1 MDLLQTKDYISLA
14 SYFTIIDRLKYF
26 NHKISPLDQV
36 MGLDTGLS
44 EQQKT
49 IVFASWFGWALDG
62 YDLVLMLFVISSVN
76 QLFFFSS
83 DPTLSLLA
91 TFATYIVAL
100 VMRPVGGAVFGNF
113 GDKYGRKKTMV
124 ITIIGFSTVTFVTG
138 LLPTL
143 QTVGIVAPIL
153 LIILR
158 FVQGLFAG
166 GEWASGSVITM
177 EMVPKKT
184 RGLLSGF
191 VQSGYSF
198 GFVLASFVYGLML
211 SIYPGHAFI
220 EIGWRI
226 MFFTGIIPGL
236 IALIIRVKMVES
248 KIWLESKEQ
257 KKEIHKTPLK
267 NVISDKVQRKRILLA
282 LIIMTGL
289 MYSYY
294 SSIGFM
300 PVFLE
305 NYVNI
310 SKNDVAIIM
319 IVVTVAALI
328 GTVFTGF
335 ISQRIG
341 RMKTLTVFA
350 FASIIL
356 SVPLLYGL
364 FVSTNIY
371 EKMFYAS
378 ILIFV
383 SATAFGPIPAFL
395 SERFP
400 TEIRN
405 TASGLVYNGGLIIG
419 AWSPVIAISLL
430 SNTKSFSPNLIPLAL
445 ALNIS
450 IGGILLLIGF

>member
-1 MDLLQTKDYISLA
+1 MH
-14 SYFTIIDRLKYF
+14 LK
-26 NHKISPLDQV
+26 
-36 MGLDTGLS
+36 TGLS
-44 EQQKT
+44 KEQQT

-76 QLFFFSS
+76 QLFFS
-83 DPTLSLLA
+83 DNSAMSLLA
-91 TFATYIVAL
+91 TFATYIIAL
-100 VMRPVGGAVFGNF
+100 VMRPIGGALFGNF
-113 GDKYGRKKTMV
+113 GDKYGRKKTMMV
-124 ITIIGFSTVTFVTG
+124 TIVGFSIVTFATG
-138 LLPTL
+138 LLPTW
-143 QTVGIVAPIL
+143 QNVGIVAPIL
-153 LIILR
+153 LIFLR

-198 GFVLASFVYGLML
+198 GFVLASVMYLLVLNIFPNDEFV
-211 SIYPGHAFI
+211 

-226 MFFTGIIPGL
+226 LFFTGLIPGL
-236 IALIIRVKMVES
+236 LALIIRVKMVES
-248 KIWLESKEQ
+248 EVWLESKEQ
-257 KKEIHKTPLK
+257 RKEIHKTPLK
-267 NVISDKVQRKRILLA
+267 NILSDRVQRKRIFLA

-294 SSIGFM
+294 TSIGFM

-305 NYVNI
+305 NYVEIN
-310 SKNDVAIIM
+310 KNDVAIIM
-319 IVVTVAALI
+319 IEVTVAALL
-328 GTVFTGF
+328 GTVFTGLV
-335 ISQRIG
+335 SQIIG
-341 RMKTLTVFA
+341 RMKIITIFA
-350 FASIIL
+350 IASILL

-364 FVSTNIY
+364 FISTNIH
-371 EKMFYAS
+371 EKIFFAS
-378 ILIFV
+378 LLIFL
-383 SATAFGPIPAFL
+383 SATAFGPMPAFL

-419 AWSPVIAISLL
+419 SWSPIVAISLL
-430 SNTKSFSPNLIPLAL
+430 SNTKSLSPILIPLVL

-450 IGGILLLIGF
+450 IGAIILLIGSRLNPDTREVNLN

>member
-1 MDLLQTKDYISLA
+1 MH
-14 SYFTIIDRLKYF
+14 LK
-26 NHKISPLDQV
+26 
-36 MGLDTGLS
+36 TGLS
-44 EQQKT
+44 KEQQT

-76 QLFFFSS
+76 QLFFS
-83 DPTLSLLA
+83 DNSTISLLA
-91 TFATYIVAL
+91 TFATYIIAL
-100 VMRPVGGAVFGNF
+100 VMRPIGGALFGNF
-113 GDKYGRKKTMV
+113 GDKYGRKKTMMV
-124 ITIIGFSTVTFVTG
+124 TIVGFSIVTFATG
-138 LLPTL
+138 LLPTW

-153 LIILR
+153 LIFLR

-198 GFVLASFVYGLML
+198 GFVLASVMYLLVLNIFPNDEFV
-211 SIYPGHAFI
+211 

-226 MFFTGIIPGL
+226 LFFTGLIPGL
-236 IALIIRVKMVES
+236 LALIIRVKMVES
-248 KIWLESKEQ
+248 EVWLESKEQ
-257 KKEIHKTPLK
+257 RKEIHKTPLK
-267 NVISDKVQRKRILLA
+267 NILSDRVQRKRIFLA

-294 SSIGFM
+294 TSIGFM

-305 NYVNI
+305 NYVEIN
-310 SKNDVAIIM
+310 KNDVAIIM
-319 IVVTVAALI
+319 IEVTVAALL
-328 GTVFTGF
+328 GTVFTGLV
-335 ISQRIG
+335 SQIIG
-341 RMKTLTVFA
+341 RMKIITIFA
-350 FASIIL
+350 IASILL

-364 FVSTNIY
+364 FISTNIH
-371 EKMFYAS
+371 EKIFFAS
-378 ILIFV
+378 LLIFL
-383 SATAFGPIPAFL
+383 SATAFGPMPAFL

-419 AWSPVIAISLL
+419 SWSPIVAISLL
-430 SNTKSFSPNLIPLAL
+430 SNTKSLSPILIPLVL

-450 IGGILLLIGF
+450 IGSVILLIGSRLNPDTRDVNLN

>member
-1 MDLLQTKDYISLA
+1 
-14 SYFTIIDRLKYF
+14 
-26 NHKISPLDQV
+26 

-76 QLFFFSS
+76 QLFFFSG

-248 KIWLESKEQ
+248 KIWLDSKEQ

-319 IVVTVAALI
+319 IVVTVGSFDWYCI
-328 GTVFTGF
+328 YRIHKSTYRKDENINCFCICIYYTICTITV
-335 ISQRIG
+335 R
-341 RMKTLTVFA
+341 
-350 FASIIL
+350 
-356 SVPLLYGL
+356 SVRFNKYLRKNVLC
-364 FVSTNIY
+364 
-371 EKMFYAS
+371 FY
-378 ILIFV
+378 IDIC
-383 SATAFGPIPAFL
+383 IC
-395 SERFP
+395 
-400 TEIRN
+400 N
-405 TASGLVYNGGLIIG
+405 
-419 AWSPVIAISLL
+419 SLW
-430 SNTKSFSPNLIPLAL
+430 SNTSIPVRK
-445 ALNIS
+445 IS
-450 IGGILLLIGF
+450 NRNKKYCIRASL

>member
-1 MDLLQTKDYISLA
+1 
-14 SYFTIIDRLKYF
+14 
-26 NHKISPLDQV
+26 
-36 MGLDTGLS
+36 MGSDTGLS
-44 EQQKT
+44 GQQKT
-49 IVFASWFGWALDG
+49 IVFGSWFGWALDG

-76 QLFFFSS
+76 QLFFYSNDS
-83 DPTLSLLA
+83 VISLLA

-100 VMRPVGGAVFGNF
+100 VMRPVGGTVFGNF
-113 GDKYGRKKTMV
+113 GDKHGRKKTMV
-124 ITIIGFSTVTFVTG
+124 ITIVGFSIVTFMTG
-138 LLPTL
+138 LLPTW

-177 EMVPKKT
+177 EMVPKKM

-198 GFVLASFVYGLML
+198 GFVLASFVYGIML
-211 SIYPGHAFI
+211 SLYPGQAFI

-226 MFFTGIIPGL
+226 MFFTGLIPGV
-236 IALIIRVKMVES
+236 IALIIRIKMVES

-267 NVISDKVQRKRILLA
+267 NIISDKEQRKRILLA

-294 SSIGFM
+294 TSIGFM

-305 NYVNI
+305 NFVNMN
-310 SKNDVAIIM
+310 KNDVAMIM

-328 GTVFTGF
+328 GTVFTGY
-335 ISQRIG
+335 ISQSVG
-341 RMKTLTVFA
+341 RMKTLTIFA
-350 FASIIL
+350 SASIIL
-356 SVPLLYGL
+356 SAPLLYGL
-364 FVSTNIY
+364 FISTNIY
-371 EKMFYAS
+371 EKIVYSS
-378 ILIFV
+378 ILIFI

-419 AWSPVIAISLL
+419 SWAPVIAISLL
-430 SNTKSFSPNLIPLAL
+430 SNAKSFSPHLIPLAL

-450 IGGILLLIGF
+450 IGSIMLLIGSKLNPDTRNVNLN

>member
-1 MDLLQTKDYISLA
+1 MH
-14 SYFTIIDRLKYF
+14 LK
-26 NHKISPLDQV
+26 
-36 MGLDTGLS
+36 TGLS
-44 EQQKT
+44 KEQQT

-76 QLFFFSS
+76 QLFFS
-83 DPTLSLLA
+83 DNSAISLLA
-91 TFATYIVAL
+91 TFATYIIAL
-100 VMRPVGGAVFGNF
+100 VMRPIGGALFGNF
-113 GDKYGRKKTMV
+113 GDKYGRKKTMMV
-124 ITIIGFSTVTFVTG
+124 TIVGFSIVTFATG
-138 LLPTL
+138 LLPTW

-153 LIILR
+153 LIFLR
-158 FVQGLFAG
+158 FVQGLVAG

-198 GFVLASFVYGLML
+198 GFVLASVMYLLVLNIFPNDEFV
-211 SIYPGHAFI
+211 

-226 MFFTGIIPGL
+226 LFFTGLIPGL
-236 IALIIRVKMVES
+236 LALIIRVKMVES
-248 KIWLESKEQ
+248 EVWLESKEQ
-257 KKEIHKTPLK
+257 RKEIHKTPLK
-267 NVISDKVQRKRILLA
+267 NILSDRVQRKRIFLA

-294 SSIGFM
+294 TSIGFM

-305 NYVNI
+305 NYVEIN
-310 SKNDVAIIM
+310 KNDVAIIM
-319 IVVTVAALI
+319 IEVTVAALL
-328 GTVFTGF
+328 GTVFTGLV
-335 ISQRIG
+335 SQIIG
-341 RMKTLTVFA
+341 RMKIITIFA
-350 FASIIL
+350 IASILL

-364 FVSTNIY
+364 FISTNIH
-371 EKMFYAS
+371 EKIFFAS
-378 ILIFV
+378 LLIFL
-383 SATAFGPIPAFL
+383 SATAFGPMPAFL

-419 AWSPVIAISLL
+419 SWSPIVAISLL
-430 SNTKSFSPNLIPLAL
+430 SNTKSLSPILIPLVL

-450 IGGILLLIGF
+450 IGAIILLIGSRLNPDTREVNLN

>member
-1 MDLLQTKDYISLA
+1 MH
-14 SYFTIIDRLKYF
+14 LK
-26 NHKISPLDQV
+26 
-36 MGLDTGLS
+36 TGLS
-44 EQQKT
+44 KEQQT

-76 QLFFFSS
+76 QLFFS
-83 DPTLSLLA
+83 DNSTISLLA
-91 TFATYIVAL
+91 TFATYIIAL
-100 VMRPVGGAVFGNF
+100 VMRPIGGALFGNF
-113 GDKYGRKKTMV
+113 GDKYGRKKTMMV
-124 ITIIGFSTVTFVTG
+124 TIVGFSIVTFATG
-138 LLPTL
+138 LLPTW

-153 LIILR
+153 LIFLR

-198 GFVLASFVYGLML
+198 GFVLASIMYLLVLNIFPNDEFV
-211 SIYPGHAFI
+211 

-226 MFFTGIIPGL
+226 LFFTGLIPGL
-236 IALIIRVKMVES
+236 LALIIRVKMVES
-248 KIWLESKEQ
+248 EVWLESKEQ
-257 KKEIHKTPLK
+257 RKEIHKTPLK
-267 NVISDKVQRKRILLA
+267 NILSDRVQRKRIFLA

-294 SSIGFM
+294 TSIGFM

-305 NYVNI
+305 NYVEIN
-310 SKNDVAIIM
+310 KNDVAIIM
-319 IVVTVAALI
+319 IEVTVAALL
-328 GTVFTGF
+328 GTVFTGLV
-335 ISQRIG
+335 SQIMG
-341 RMKTLTVFA
+341 RMKIITIFA
-350 FASIIL
+350 IASILL

-364 FVSTNIY
+364 FISTNIH
-371 EKMFYAS
+371 EKIFFAS
-378 ILIFV
+378 LLIFL
-383 SATAFGPIPAFL
+383 SATAFGPMPAFL

-419 AWSPVIAISLL
+419 SWSPIVAISLL
-430 SNTKSFSPNLIPLAL
+430 SNTKSLSPILIPLVL

-450 IGGILLLIGF
+450 IGSVILLIGSRLNPDTRDVNLN

>member
-1 MDLLQTKDYISLA
+1 MH
-14 SYFTIIDRLKYF
+14 LK
-26 NHKISPLDQV
+26 
-36 MGLDTGLS
+36 TGLS
-44 EQQKT
+44 KEQQT

-76 QLFFFSS
+76 QLFFS
-83 DPTLSLLA
+83 DNSAMSLLA
-91 TFATYIVAL
+91 TFATYIIAL
-100 VMRPVGGAVFGNF
+100 VMRPIGGALFGNF
-113 GDKYGRKKTMV
+113 GDKYGRKKTMMV
-124 ITIIGFSTVTFVTG
+124 TIVGFSIVTFATG
-138 LLPTL
+138 LLPTW

-153 LIILR
+153 LIFLR

-198 GFVLASFVYGLML
+198 GFVLASVMYLLVLNIFPNDEFV
-211 SIYPGHAFI
+211 

-226 MFFTGIIPGL
+226 LFFTGLIPGL
-236 IALIIRVKMVES
+236 LALIIRVKMVES
-248 KIWLESKEQ
+248 EVWLESKEQ
-257 KKEIHKTPLK
+257 RKEIHKTPLK
-267 NVISDKVQRKRILLA
+267 NILSDRVQRKRIFLA

-294 SSIGFM
+294 TSIGFM

-305 NYVNI
+305 NYVEIN
-310 SKNDVAIIM
+310 KNDVAIIM
-319 IVVTVAALI
+319 IEVTVAALL
-328 GTVFTGF
+328 GTVFTGLV
-335 ISQRIG
+335 SQIIG
-341 RMKTLTVFA
+341 RMKIITIFA
-350 FASIIL
+350 IASILL

-364 FVSTNIY
+364 FISTNIH
-371 EKMFYAS
+371 EKIFFAS
-378 ILIFV
+378 LLIFL
-383 SATAFGPIPAFL
+383 SATAFGPMPAFL

-419 AWSPVIAISLL
+419 SWSPIVAISLL
-430 SNTKSFSPNLIPLAL
+430 SNTKSLSPILIPLVL

-450 IGGILLLIGF
+450 IGAIILLIGSRLNPDTREVNLN

>member
-1 MDLLQTKDYISLA
+1 MH
-14 SYFTIIDRLKYF
+14 LK
-26 NHKISPLDQV
+26 
-36 MGLDTGLS
+36 TGLS
-44 EQQKT
+44 KEQQT

-76 QLFFFSS
+76 QLFFS
-83 DPTLSLLA
+83 DNSAMSLLA
-91 TFATYIVAL
+91 TFATYIIAL
-100 VMRPVGGAVFGNF
+100 VIRPIGGALFGNF
-113 GDKYGRKKTMV
+113 GDKYGRKKTMMV
-124 ITIIGFSTVTFVTG
+124 TIVGFSIVTFATG
-138 LLPTL
+138 LLPTW

-153 LIILR
+153 LIFLR

-198 GFVLASFVYGLML
+198 GFVLASVMYLLVLNIFPNDEFV
-211 SIYPGHAFI
+211 

-226 MFFTGIIPGL
+226 LFFTGLIPGL
-236 IALIIRVKMVES
+236 LALIIRVKMVES
-248 KIWLESKEQ
+248 EVWLESKEQ
-257 KKEIHKTPLK
+257 RKEIHKTPLK
-267 NVISDKVQRKRILLA
+267 NILSDRVQRKRIFLA

-294 SSIGFM
+294 TSIGFM

-305 NYVNI
+305 NYVEIN
-310 SKNDVAIIM
+310 KNDVAIIM
-319 IVVTVAALI
+319 IEVTVAALL
-328 GTVFTGF
+328 GTVFTGLV
-335 ISQRIG
+335 SQIIG
-341 RMKTLTVFA
+341 RMKIITIFA
-350 FASIIL
+350 IASILL

-364 FVSTNIY
+364 FISTNIH
-371 EKMFYAS
+371 EKIFFAS
-378 ILIFV
+378 LLIFL
-383 SATAFGPIPAFL
+383 SATAFGPMPAFL

-419 AWSPVIAISLL
+419 SWSPIVAISLL
-430 SNTKSFSPNLIPLAL
+430 SNTKSLSPILIPLVL

-450 IGGILLLIGF
+450 IGAIILLIGSRLNPDTREVNLN

>member
-1 MDLLQTKDYISLA
+1 MHL
-14 SYFTIIDRLKYF
+14 R
-26 NHKISPLDQV
+26 
-36 MGLDTGLS
+36 TGLS
-44 EQQKT
+44 KEQQT

-76 QLFFFSS
+76 QLFFS
-83 DPTLSLLA
+83 DNSAISLLA
-91 TFATYIVAL
+91 TFATYIIAL
-100 VMRPVGGAVFGNF
+100 VMRPIGGALFGNF
-113 GDKYGRKKTMV
+113 GDKYGRKKTMMV
-124 ITIIGFSTVTFVTG
+124 TIVGFSIVTFATG
-138 LLPTL
+138 LLPTW

-153 LIILR
+153 LIFLR

-198 GFVLASFVYGLML
+198 GFVLASIMYLLVLNIFPNDEFV
-211 SIYPGHAFI
+211 

-226 MFFTGIIPGL
+226 LFFTGLIPGL
-236 IALIIRVKMVES
+236 LALIIRVKMVES
-248 KIWLESKEQ
+248 EVWLESKEQ
-257 KKEIHKTPLK
+257 RKEIHKTPLK
-267 NVISDKVQRKRILLA
+267 NILSDRVQRKRIFLA

-294 SSIGFM
+294 TSIGFM

-305 NYVNI
+305 NYVEIN
-310 SKNDVAIIM
+310 KNDVAIIM
-319 IVVTVAALI
+319 IEVTVAALL
-328 GTVFTGF
+328 GTVFTGLV
-335 ISQRIG
+335 SQIMG
-341 RMKTLTVFA
+341 RMKIITIFA
-350 FASIIL
+350 IASILL

-364 FVSTNIY
+364 FISTNIH
-371 EKMFYAS
+371 EKIFFAS
-378 ILIFV
+378 LLIFL
-383 SATAFGPIPAFL
+383 SATAFGPMPAFL

-419 AWSPVIAISLL
+419 SWSPIVAISLL
-430 SNTKSFSPNLIPLAL
+430 SNTKSLSPILIPLVL

-450 IGGILLLIGF
+450 IGAVILLIGSRLNPDTRDANLN

>member
-1 MDLLQTKDYISLA
+1 MH
-14 SYFTIIDRLKYF
+14 LK
-26 NHKISPLDQV
+26 
-36 MGLDTGLS
+36 TGLS
-44 EQQKT
+44 KEQQT

-76 QLFFFSS
+76 QLFFS
-83 DPTLSLLA
+83 DNSAISLLA
-91 TFATYIVAL
+91 TFATYIIAL
-100 VMRPVGGAVFGNF
+100 VMRPIGGALFGSF
-113 GDKYGRKKTMV
+113 GDKYGRKKTMMV
-124 ITIIGFSTVTFVTG
+124 TIVGFSIVTFATG
-138 LLPTL
+138 LLPTW

-153 LIILR
+153 LIFLR

-198 GFVLASFVYGLML
+198 GFVLASVMYLLVLNIFPNDEFV
-211 SIYPGHAFI
+211 

-226 MFFTGIIPGL
+226 LFFTGLIPGL
-236 IALIIRVKMVES
+236 LALIIRVKMVES
-248 KIWLESKEQ
+248 EVWLESKEQ
-257 KKEIHKTPLK
+257 RKEIHKTPLK
-267 NVISDKVQRKRILLA
+267 NILSDRVQRKRIFLA

-294 SSIGFM
+294 TSIGFM

-305 NYVNI
+305 NYVEIN
-310 SKNDVAIIM
+310 KNDVAIIM
-319 IVVTVAALI
+319 IEVTVAALL
-328 GTVFTGF
+328 GTVFTGLV
-335 ISQRIG
+335 SQIIG
-341 RMKTLTVFA
+341 RMKIITIFA
-350 FASIIL
+350 IASILL

-364 FVSTNIY
+364 FISTNIH
-371 EKMFYAS
+371 EKIFFAS
-378 ILIFV
+378 LLIFL
-383 SATAFGPIPAFL
+383 SATAFGPMPAFL

-419 AWSPVIAISLL
+419 SWSPIVAISLL
-430 SNTKSFSPNLIPLAL
+430 SNTKSLSPILIPLVL

-450 IGGILLLIGF
+450 IGAIILLIGSRLNPDTREVNLN

>member
-1 MDLLQTKDYISLA
+1 
-14 SYFTIIDRLKYF
+14 
-26 NHKISPLDQV
+26 

-76 QLFFFSS
+76 QLFFFSG

-248 KIWLESKEQ
+248 KIWLDSKEQ
-257 KKEIHKTPLK
+257 KKEIHKTPLL
-267 NVISDKVQRKRILLA
+267 D
-282 LIIMTGL
+282 
-289 MYSYY
+289 
-294 SSIGFM
+294 
-300 PVFLE
+300 
-305 NYVNI
+305 
-310 SKNDVAIIM
+310 
-319 IVVTVAALI
+319 
-328 GTVFTGF
+328 
-335 ISQRIG
+335 
-341 RMKTLTVFA
+341 
-350 FASIIL
+350 
-356 SVPLLYGL
+356 
-364 FVSTNIY
+364 STTRCLR
-371 EKMFYAS
+371 S
-378 ILIFV
+378 
-383 SATAFGPIPAFL
+383 
-395 SERFP
+395 
-400 TEIRN
+400 
-405 TASGLVYNGGLIIG
+405 
-419 AWSPVIAISLL
+419 
-430 SNTKSFSPNLIPLAL
+430 
-445 ALNIS
+445 
-450 IGGILLLIGF
+450 

>member
-1 MDLLQTKDYISLA
+1 
-14 SYFTIIDRLKYF
+14 
-26 NHKISPLDQV
+26 
-36 MGLDTGLS
+36 MGLETGLS
-44 EQQKT
+44 LQQKT
-49 IVFASWFGWALDG
+49 IVFGSWFGWALDG
-62 YDLVLMLFVISSVN
+62 YDLVLMLFVISSVS
-76 QLFFFSS
+76 QLFFYSG
-83 DPTLSLLA
+83 DPTLSLLS
-91 TFATYIVAL
+91 TFATYVVAL
-100 VMRPVGGAVFGNF
+100 VMRPVGGALFGNF

-124 ITIIGFSTVTFVTG
+124 VTIIGFSTVTFVTG

-143 QTVGIVAPIL
+143 QTVGLFAPIL
-153 LIILR
+153 LIVLR

-177 EMVPKKT
+177 EMVPKKM

-198 GFVLASFVYGLML
+198 GFVLASIIYGIVLTVFPDQAFV
-211 SIYPGHAFI
+211 

-226 MFFTGIIPGL
+226 LFFSGIIPGL

-248 KIWLESKEQ
+248 SIWLESKEQ
-257 KKEIHKTPLK
+257 KKELHKTPIK
-267 NVISDKVQRKRILLA
+267 NMISDKVQRKRILLA

-294 SSIGFM
+294 TSIGFM

-305 NYVNI
+305 SYVKI
-310 SKNDVAIIM
+310 SKNDSAIIM

-350 FASIIL
+350 SASIAL
-356 SVPLLYGL
+356 SAPLLYGIFTSADVL
-364 FVSTNIY
+364 
-371 EKMFYAS
+371 EKIFYAS
-378 ILIFV
+378 VLVFV

-405 TASGLVYNGGLIIG
+405 TASGFVYNGGLIIG
-419 AWSPVIAISLL
+419 SWSPIIAITLL
-430 SNTKSFSPNLIPLAL
+430 SHTKYFSPILIPLAL

-450 IGGILLLIGF
+450 IGALILLIGSRLNPDTRYLNLN

>member
-1 MDLLQTKDYISLA
+1 MYI
-14 SYFTIIDRLKYF
+14 K
-26 NHKISPLDQV
+26 
-36 MGLDTGLS
+36 TGLS
-44 EQQKT
+44 GEQKT

-76 QLFFFSS
+76 QLFFS
-83 DPTLSLLA
+83 DNSAMSLLA
-91 TFATYIVAL
+91 TFATYIIAL
-100 VMRPVGGAVFGNF
+100 VMRPIGGALFGNF
-113 GDKYGRKKTMV
+113 GDKYGRKKTMMV
-124 ITIIGFSTVTFVTG
+124 TIVGFSIVTFATG
-138 LLPTL
+138 LLPTW

-153 LIILR
+153 LIFLR

-198 GFVLASFVYGLML
+198 GFVLASIMYLLVLNIFPNDEFV
-211 SIYPGHAFI
+211 

-226 MFFTGIIPGL
+226 LFFTGLIPGL
-236 IALIIRVKMVES
+236 LALIIRVKMVES
-248 KIWLESKEQ
+248 EVWLESKEQ
-257 KKEIHKTPLK
+257 RKEIHKTPLK
-267 NVISDKVQRKRILLA
+267 NILSDRVQRKRIFLA

-294 SSIGFM
+294 TPIGFM

-305 NYVNI
+305 NYVEIN
-310 SKNDVAIIM
+310 KNDVAIIM
-319 IVVTVAALI
+319 IEVTVAALL
-328 GTVFTGF
+328 GTVFTGLV
-335 ISQRIG
+335 SQIMG
-341 RMKTLTVFA
+341 RMKIITIFA
-350 FASIIL
+350 IAAILL

-364 FVSTNIY
+364 FISTNIH
-371 EKMFYAS
+371 EKIFFAS
-378 ILIFV
+378 LLIFL
-383 SATAFGPIPAFL
+383 SATAFGPMPAFL

-419 AWSPVIAISLL
+419 SWSPIVAISLL
-430 SNTKSFSPNLIPLAL
+430 SNTKSLSPILIPLVL

-450 IGGILLLIGF
+450 IGAIILLIGSRLNPDTREVNLN

>member
-1 MDLLQTKDYISLA
+1 MH
-14 SYFTIIDRLKYF
+14 LK
-26 NHKISPLDQV
+26 
-36 MGLDTGLS
+36 TGLS
-44 EQQKT
+44 KEQQT

-76 QLFFFSS
+76 QLFFS
-83 DPTLSLLA
+83 DNSTISLLA
-91 TFATYIVAL
+91 TFATYIIAL
-100 VMRPVGGAVFGNF
+100 VMRPIGGALFGNF
-113 GDKYGRKKTMV
+113 GDKYGRKKTMMV
-124 ITIIGFSTVTFVTG
+124 TIVGFSIVTFATG
-138 LLPTL
+138 LLPTW

-153 LIILR
+153 LIFLR

-198 GFVLASFVYGLML
+198 GFVLASIMYLLVLNIFPNDEFV
-211 SIYPGHAFI
+211 

-226 MFFTGIIPGL
+226 LFFTGLIPGL
-236 IALIIRVKMVES
+236 LALIIRVKMVES
-248 KIWLESKEQ
+248 EVWLESKEQ
-257 KKEIHKTPLK
+257 RKEIHKTPLK
-267 NVISDKVQRKRILLA
+267 NILSDRVQRKRIFLA

-294 SSIGFM
+294 TSIGFM

-305 NYVNI
+305 NYVEIN
-310 SKNDVAIIM
+310 KNDVAIIM
-319 IVVTVAALI
+319 IEVTVAALL
-328 GTVFTGF
+328 GTVFTGLV
-335 ISQRIG
+335 SQIMG
-341 RMKTLTVFA
+341 RMKIITIFA
-350 FASIIL
+350 IASILL

-364 FVSTNIY
+364 FISTNIH
-371 EKMFYAS
+371 EKIFFAS
-378 ILIFV
+378 LLIFL
-383 SATAFGPIPAFL
+383 SATAFGPMPAFL

-419 AWSPVIAISLL
+419 SWSPIVAISLL
-430 SNTKSFSPNLIPLAL
+430 SNTKSLSPILIPLVL

-450 IGGILLLIGF
+450 IGAIILLIGSRLNPDTREVNLN

>member
-1 MDLLQTKDYISLA
+1 MH
-14 SYFTIIDRLKYF
+14 LK
-26 NHKISPLDQV
+26 
-36 MGLDTGLS
+36 TGLS
-44 EQQKT
+44 KEQQT

-76 QLFFFSS
+76 QLFFS
-83 DPTLSLLA
+83 DNSTISLLA
-91 TFATYIVAL
+91 TFATYIIAL
-100 VMRPVGGAVFGNF
+100 VMRPIGGALFGNF
-113 GDKYGRKKTMV
+113 GDKYGRKKTMMV
-124 ITIIGFSTVTFVTG
+124 TIVGFSIVTFATG
-138 LLPTL
+138 LLPTW

-153 LIILR
+153 LIFLR

-198 GFVLASFVYGLML
+198 GFVLASIMYLLVLNIFPNDEFV
-211 SIYPGHAFI
+211 

-226 MFFTGIIPGL
+226 LFFTGLIPGL
-236 IALIIRVKMVES
+236 LALIIRVKMVES
-248 KIWLESKEQ
+248 EVWLESKEQ
-257 KKEIHKTPLK
+257 RKEIHKTPLK
-267 NVISDKVQRKRILLA
+267 NILSDRVQRKRIFLA

-294 SSIGFM
+294 TSIGFM

-305 NYVNI
+305 NYVEIN
-310 SKNDVAIIM
+310 KNDVAIIM
-319 IVVTVAALI
+319 IEVTVAALL
-328 GTVFTGF
+328 GTVFTGLV
-335 ISQRIG
+335 SQIIG
-341 RMKTLTVFA
+341 RMKIITIFA
-350 FASIIL
+350 IASILL

-364 FVSTNIY
+364 FISTNIH
-371 EKMFYAS
+371 EKIFFAS
-378 ILIFV
+378 LLIFL
-383 SATAFGPIPAFL
+383 SATAFGPMPAFL

-419 AWSPVIAISLL
+419 SWSPIVAISLL
-430 SNTKSFSPNLIPLAL
+430 SNTKSLSPILIPLVL

-450 IGGILLLIGF
+450 IGAIILLIGSRLIPDTREVNLN